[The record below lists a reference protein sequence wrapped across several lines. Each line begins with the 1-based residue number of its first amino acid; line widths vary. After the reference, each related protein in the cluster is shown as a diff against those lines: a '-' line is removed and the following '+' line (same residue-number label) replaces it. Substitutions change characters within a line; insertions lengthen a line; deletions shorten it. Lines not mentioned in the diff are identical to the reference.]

1 MDNLDIIILTTVIS
15 TLFLVFLIATYKEL
29 SKVDKEGWKYDP
41 NAKKYGREALFV
53 LAAKLFDDEH
63 VPKKD
68 KEIIHKAITRTISDM
83 ESDGVYFSEEAKE
96 EFKKQA
102 EEYYCSYS
110 GLPSVTSY
118 SDPTKKKILITE
130 ENKDE
135 FFIGHS

>member
-15 TLFLVFLIATYKEL
+15 TLFVVFFVAMYKEL
-29 SKVDKEGWKYDP
+29 SKVEKEGWKYDP

-53 LAAKLFDDEH
+53 LMAKLFDDEQ

-68 KEIIHKAITRTISDM
+68 KKTIHKAITRTISDM
-83 ESDGVYFSEEAKE
+83 ESDGVYFSDDAKE

-102 EEYYCSYS
+102 DEYFCSYS

-118 SDPTKKKILITE
+118 SEPIKKKILITE
-130 ENKDE
+130 ENRDE